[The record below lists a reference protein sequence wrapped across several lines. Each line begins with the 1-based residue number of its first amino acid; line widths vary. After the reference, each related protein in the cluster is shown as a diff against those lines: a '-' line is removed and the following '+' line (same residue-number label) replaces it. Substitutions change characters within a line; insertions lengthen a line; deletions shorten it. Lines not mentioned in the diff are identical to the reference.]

1 MPAFETFHNFYLL
14 GYLVLCLIETV
25 SLWRSGVRLLG
36 LRSFLPLLM
45 DNTTDGSLAQLDAD
59 RKRIDKLARLIILR
73 KGLILQFENQEYI
86 IDWLDTNHIEHGVA
100 HRHFRNVIDKLS
112 EDPLLSLRAASDQ
125 LQ

>member
-1 MPAFETFHNFYLL
+1 
-14 GYLVLCLIETV
+14 
-25 SLWRSGVRLLG
+25 
-36 LRSFLPLLM
+36 M

-100 HRHFRNVIDKLS
+100 HRHFRNAIDKLS